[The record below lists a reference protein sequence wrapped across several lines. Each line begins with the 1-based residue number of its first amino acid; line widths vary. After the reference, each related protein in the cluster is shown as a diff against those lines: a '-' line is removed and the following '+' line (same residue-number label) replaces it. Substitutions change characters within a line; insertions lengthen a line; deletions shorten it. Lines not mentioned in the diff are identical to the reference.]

1 MTLKSGD
8 VVSLSLRPPLQLSR
22 YQHLKTAVQLTRTVG
37 DDPEKDLQEMREEL
51 RRLYFAQLHED
62 LGLTGELTTIIEQGS
77 IEELAAYAL
86 RNANPDAQ
94 VENRPKKRRKAD

>member
-1 MTLKSGD
+1 MALKSGD

-22 YQHLKTAVQLTRTVG
+22 FQHLKTSVELTRTVG
-37 DDPEKDLQEMREEL
+37 DDPERDLREMREEL

-86 RNANPDAQ
+86 RQVNQDAQ
-94 VENRPKKRRKAD
+94 VESRPKKRHKAT